1 MLVLTI
7 KLLISELF
15 NRSVS
20 STYHKPIR
28 DGPLEIVWVGE
39 GAGGGGAGEGQKII
53 MQGKI
58 NTKLRKKLG
67 PNSVPQNNP
76 NEQFDATLT
85 QSHAE
90 TRLDYQS
97 LFTKITPCL
106 PAKVSFR

>member
-28 DGPLEIVWVGE
+28 YGPLEIVWVGE

-67 PNSVPQNNP
+67 PDSVPQNN
-76 NEQFDATLT
+76 NDEQFDATLT

>member
-7 KLLISELF
+7 KLLMSELF

-20 STYHKPIR
+20 SIYHKGRTIR
-28 DGPLEIVWVGE
+28 NRMGGRGGL
-39 GAGGGGAGEGQKII
+39 GGGGAGGGQKIF

-90 TRLDYQS
+90 TRLDCPP

>member
-1 MLVLTI
+1 M
-7 KLLISELF
+7 
-15 NRSVS
+15 
-20 STYHKPIR
+20 
-28 DGPLEIVWVGE
+28 
-39 GAGGGGAGEGQKII
+39 GGRGGWRGGAGEGQKII

-76 NEQFDATLT
+76 NEQFAATLT

>member
-7 KLLISELF
+7 KLPISELF

-28 DGPLEIVWVGE
+28 YGPLEIVWVGE
-39 GAGGGGAGEGQKII
+39 GAGGGQKII

-58 NTKLRKKLG
+58 NTKLCKKLG

>member
-39 GAGGGGAGEGQKII
+39 GAGGGAGEGQKIF

-76 NEQFDATLT
+76 NEQFEATLT